1 MRVHFTR
8 LNVALTT
15 VRAVSREH
23 SPVALFGD
31 YRARLLDGSV
41 MKGQLQLMI
50 NPDVGRRRVEV
61 LLVEDNPGDVRL
73 TQEAFKEG
81 QFMVN
86 LTVAMDGVQAIDILN
101 HRGPYSET
109 PRPDLILLDLN
120 LPKKSGREVLGE
132 IKTDDDLKRIP
143 VIVMTTSK
151 AAQDIHRVYELNANC
166 YITKPVELDEFLN
179 VVRSIED
186 FWLTTVTL
194 PQN

>member
-1 MRVHFTR
+1 MTSEGGAARVI
-8 LNVALTT
+8 
-15 VRAVSREH
+15 
-23 SPVALFGD
+23 D
-31 YRARLLDGSV
+31 
-41 MKGQLQLMI
+41 
-50 NPDVGRRRVEV
+50 V
-61 LLVEDNPGDVRL
+61 LLVEDDPGDELITR
-73 TQEAFKEG
+73 EAFEHNKIKNTLHVAHDGEEG
-81 QFMVN
+81 LDF
-86 LTVAMDGVQAIDILN
+86 IYR
-101 HRGPYSET
+101 RGAFEAA